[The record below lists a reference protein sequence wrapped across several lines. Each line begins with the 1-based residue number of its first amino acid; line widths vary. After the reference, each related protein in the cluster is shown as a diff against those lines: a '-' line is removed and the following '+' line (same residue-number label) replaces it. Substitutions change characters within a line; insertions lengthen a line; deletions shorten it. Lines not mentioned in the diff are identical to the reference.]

1 MTRIIDEQ
9 MAVYTQ
15 LSEFDITELLSKF
28 DLSSLQSFQ
37 SATDGIQNTTYF
49 LTLSDGQQLV
59 LTLFENRSGNE
70 LPFYISLTRNL
81 NKAGLPVPCPLRDK
95 KGGETHEIFG
105 KPVLLFP
112 LVKGRHLEEPN
123 SAELNQMGLMLAK
136 FHLHSLA
143 LPHEHANPLGIEWMQ
158 QTLALTQGSLSQ
170 SDIELVKQQVALR
183 LELESLGLPR
193 AVIHADLFRDNV
205 LFHDGEI
212 AAVIDFFDAGTDCL
226 ILDIAVVIND
236 WCLDDKG
243 LVDNEKRE
251 TFLKAYEHERK
262 LIQLEKKQ
270 LNSALKI
277 AATCVWL
284 SRTKGQLLAKQGH
297 NLETKNPDSCKELLK
312 QHASGDC

>member
-1 MTRIIDEQ
+1 MS
-9 MAVYTQ
+9 M
-15 LSEFDITELLSKF
+15 
-28 DLSSLQSFQ
+28 
-37 SATDGIQNTTYF
+37 
-49 LTLSDGQQLV
+49 LT
-59 LTLFENRSGNE
+59 
-70 LPFYISLTRNL
+70 
-81 NKAGLPVPCPLRDK
+81 
-95 KGGETHEIFG
+95 
-105 KPVLLFP
+105 
-112 LVKGRHLEEPN
+112 
-123 SAELNQMGLMLAK
+123 
-136 FHLHSLA
+136 
-143 LPHEHANPLGIEWMQ
+143 PLGIEWMQ

-262 LIQLEKKQ
+262 LIQLEKK
-270 LNSALKI
+270 
-277 AATCVWL
+277 ATEFGFKDRRNLC
-284 SRTKGQLLAKQGH
+284 LAFAHKRAI
-297 NLETKNPDSCKELLK
+297 TC
-312 QHASGDC
+312 